1 VTSMEQELGRAIT
14 IAEVQ
19 PSVERHL
26 FDALAKVSA

>member
-1 VTSMEQELGRAIT
+1 LGRAIT
-14 IAEVQ
+14 IEDVQ